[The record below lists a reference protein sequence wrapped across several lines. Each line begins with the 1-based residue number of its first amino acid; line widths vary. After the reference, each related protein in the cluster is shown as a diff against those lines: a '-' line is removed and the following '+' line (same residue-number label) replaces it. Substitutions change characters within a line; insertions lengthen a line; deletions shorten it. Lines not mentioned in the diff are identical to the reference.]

1 MHKARYNSLCLDLS
15 LQPTGPLLIKSGQFA
30 ADPSL
35 PDMQFVRTFRAGAGE
50 TIYIPG
56 SSLKGVVRSFVEK
69 ALRTLD
75 ANCPPGPADDKS
87 WRWAC
92 ASFEAKKEERKDKS
106 KWNCPQFLNELAE
119 ERHKELQSCEIYRYS
134 CGACRTFGH
143 TRLRG
148 RASFTDLY
156 PESDVKT
163 ETRYGVAISRLTHA
177 VAQGPFEMEVV
188 VAGSFSGQLV
198 LENYELWQLGLV
210 AAAIEAMN
218 QGLLKLG
225 FGKNRGFGHVRLQV
239 KQAMIDEVVPLGQS
253 TAIRGLVSFVDEQ
266 ARQSYRLFGPE
277 LLTGL
282 PEPQTRELGG
292 FYERRMYDA
301 AGWQAISAKAIA
313 ALQAGG

>member
-163 ETRYGVAISRLTHA
+163 ETRYGVSHFAPYSRCRSGA
-177 VAQGPFEMEVV
+177 FRN
-188 VAGSFSGQLV
+188 GSCGSWQFLWPACV
-198 LENYELWQLGLV
+198 RELRTL
-210 AAAIEAMN
+210 AAWP
-218 QGLLKLG
+218 G
-225 FGKNRGFGHVRLQV
+225 RR
-239 KQAMIDEVVPLGQS
+239 
-253 TAIRGLVSFVDEQ
+253 
-266 ARQSYRLFGPE
+266 SYRGH
-277 LLTGL
+277 
-282 PEPQTRELGG
+282 EPG
-292 FYERRMYDA
+292 
-301 AGWQAISAKAIA
+301 SAKARLWEEPRFWTCA
-313 ALQAGG
+313 TTGQASHDRRGCSSRTVDRDPWPSELR